1 MLSGDGRYV
10 VFQSE
15 ASNLVANDTN
25 VSWDVFV
32 HDRQTATTSRVSL
45 SSGGTQSNNRS
56 LRPVLSVD
64 GRYVAFY
71 SLASNLVAGDTNGTH
86 DVFVHDRQ
94 TGTTSRVSV
103 ASNGAQSN
111 EGSDSPALSG
121 DGRYIAFESWAS
133 NLAAGDTNDSP
144 DVFVHDRQTGTT
156 SRISGAPDGSQGNY
170 YRYSV
175 DAALSADGRY
185 VAFTSFD
192 TLVVDDADLTPD
204 VFVHDRQTG
213 TTVRVSVAPDGTQ
226 GDRDSIFSALSA
238 DGRYIAFESWA
249 SNLVVGDTNTTP
261 DVFVQNLAA
270 SVPVTGTFAIIITP
284 VNDAPT
290 ISAIA
295 DQKIPINSTTATLDI
310 IIADTDTSVD
320 ALYLTAQLS
329 NLTLVPKAN
338 IVLGGSGASRTV
350 RITPAANQTGTAT
363 ITLTVSDGAAST
375 ETSFLL
381 RVQPPA
387 NYLPMVIR

>member
-1 MLSGDGRYV
+1 LY
-10 VFQSE
+10 
-15 ASNLVANDTN
+15 
-25 VSWDVFV
+25 
-32 HDRQTATTSRVSL
+32 
-45 SSGGTQSNNRS
+45 
-56 LRPVLSVD
+56 PVLSAD

-71 SLASNLVAGDTNGTH
+71 SLASNLVAGDTNVSW

-94 TGTTSRVSV
+94 TGTTTRVSV
-103 ASNGAQSN
+103 ASNGAQGN
-111 EGSDSPALSG
+111 EGSESPALSG

-156 SRISGAPDGSQGNY
+156 SRISVASDGTQGNH
-170 YRYSV
+170 YRHSV
-175 DAALSADGRY
+175 AAALSADGRY

-204 VFVHDRQTG
+204 VFVHDRQTD
-213 TTVRVSVAPDGTQ
+213 TTSRISVAPDGTQ
-226 GDRDSIFSALSA
+226 GNRESNFPVLSG
-238 DGRYIAFESWA
+238 DGHYVAFESWA

-270 SVPVTGTFAIIITP
+270 SVPLTGTFAITITP

-295 DQKIPINSTTATLDI
+295 DQKIPMNSTTATLDI
-310 IIADTDTSVD
+310 IIDDTDTRVN
-320 ALYLTAQLS
+320 ALYLTAQSS
-329 NLTLVPKAN
+329 NPTLVPKAN
-338 IVLGGSGASRTV
+338 MVLGGSGANRTM
-350 RITPAANQTGTAT
+350 RIAPAANQTGTAT
-363 ITLTVSDGAAST
+363 ITLTVSDDAAST